1 MASFKKCYSLCI
13 WSMICVL
20 VPKRVLHEQDS
31 VAYLQF
37 TSFIQN
43 QAKVSVHS
51 CESFFQDLS
60 VFLSSL
66 IKIDLS
72 FTPEGPPEDTA

>member
-1 MASFKKCYSLCI
+1 
-13 WSMICVL
+13 MICAL
-20 VPKRVLHEQDS
+20 VPKWVQHEQDS

-37 TSFIQN
+37 TGFIQN

-51 CESFFQDLS
+51 CESFLQNLS
-60 VFLSSL
+60 VFLSSF

-72 FTPEGPPEDTA
+72 FTPQGPPEDTA